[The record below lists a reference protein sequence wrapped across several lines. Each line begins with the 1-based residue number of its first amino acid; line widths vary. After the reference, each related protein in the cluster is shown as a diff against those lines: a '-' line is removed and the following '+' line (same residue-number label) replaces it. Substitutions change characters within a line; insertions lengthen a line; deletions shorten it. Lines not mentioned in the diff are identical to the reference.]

1 MLYLIVIILG
11 VVIDQLV
18 KLWVTN
24 VLPLGGGWTV
34 MPELLEIHYIQNT
47 GAAWSLFDGNT
58 MALALFSVLMEL
70 FLAGWFW
77 KTPKEKVGERLAL
90 CLMLSGA
97 FGNMI
102 DRFRLGYVVDFI
114 HLPHWPIFNIADMLL
129 CIGAA
134 LLAYILIR
142 EGLWEKKQED

>member
-1 MLYLIVIILG
+1 MLYLAVIVLG

-18 KLWVTN
+18 KLWVASA
-24 VLPLGGGWTV
+24 LPLGGGFALV
-34 MPELLEIHYIQNT
+34 PGLLDIHYVQNT
-47 GAAWSLFDGNT
+47 GAAWSMFNENT
-58 MALALFSVLMEL
+58 MALAIFSVFMSV

-77 KTPKEKVGERLAL
+77 KTPKDKTGERMAL

-114 HLPHWPIFNIADMLL
+114 ELPHWPVFNIADMLL
-129 CIGAA
+129 CVGVG
-134 LLAYILIR
+134 LLAVMLIK
-142 EGLWEKKQED
+142 EELLDKKQND